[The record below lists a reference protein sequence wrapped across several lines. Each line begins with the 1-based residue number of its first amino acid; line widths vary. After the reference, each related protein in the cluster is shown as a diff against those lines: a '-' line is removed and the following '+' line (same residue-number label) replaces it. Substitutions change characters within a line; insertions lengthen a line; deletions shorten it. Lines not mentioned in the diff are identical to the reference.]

1 MAQSAWLGPAVADVD
16 SATKYDAPQDGQ
28 TQSDIFIASAEKFF
42 FDARMIRDQCDISEE
57 SFVRKIF

>member
-1 MAQSAWLGPAVADVD
+1 MAQSAWLGPAEADVD

-42 FDARMIRDQCDISEE
+42 AMRA
-57 SFVRKIF
+57 